1 MLFCIQPCSLQCW
14 WWWWC
19 TSPSPRRPVLTKWD
33 SPREWE
39 HSSVHR
45 SIFLSPRAL
54 CLLAYSLCLLN
65 SQCIKLTTI
74 LTAIRTDLSGHDV
87 STGLLVW
94 SRVIWHGSA
103 MPLQHYYYTALFFG
117 MVYCF
122 CSALLV
128 LPSPLPLPPPPPT
141 IEITLLDSFTF
152 YVTFFSFFLV
162 FL

>member
-1 MLFCIQPCSLQCW
+1 MFIAPFFSLQ
-14 WWWWC
+14 
-19 TSPSPRRPVLTKWD
+19 
-33 SPREWE
+33 E
-39 HSSVHR
+39 
-45 SIFLSPRAL
+45 L

-103 MPLQHYYYTALFFG
+103 MPLQHYYYTALFNG

-122 CSALLV
+122 CSASISSPTTTAATNDRNYTFGQLYFLRYV
-128 LPSPLPLPPPPPT
+128 LFFFSRLSLAFF
-141 IEITLLDSFTF
+141 LFSLSFT
-152 YVTFFSFFLV
+152 FSFFLFSPV
-162 FL
+162 LL